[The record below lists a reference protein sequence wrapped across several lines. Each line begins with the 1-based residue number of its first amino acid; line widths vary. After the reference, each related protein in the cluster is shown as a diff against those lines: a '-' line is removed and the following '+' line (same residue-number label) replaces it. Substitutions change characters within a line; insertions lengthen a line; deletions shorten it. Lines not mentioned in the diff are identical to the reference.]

1 MARGEGVKL
10 ILEGVAEG
18 WRIAGEIAAANVP
31 VLVTPIENTPASFE
45 ALGATLANARRL
57 ADAGVLVAIEGNGNH
72 REREMRYN
80 AGNAV
85 ANGLDWRAGLAAITI
100 NPARIFG
107 LADRVGSLEAGKD
120 GDVVVWDGD
129 PLDTLTRPVAVLI
142 RGERQPM
149 TSRATE
155 LRDRYLPAI
164 LAPIEG
170 ETP

>member
-57 ADAGVLVAIEGNGNH
+57 ADAGVLVAIEGNGHH
-72 REREMRYN
+72 RERELRYN

-85 ANGLDWRAGLAAITI
+85 ANGLDRSEEHTSELKTQMRTSYAV
-100 NPARIFG
+100 F
-107 LADRVGSLEAGKD
+107 SLKKKNN
-120 GDVVVWDGD
+120 
-129 PLDTLTRPVAVLI
+129 
-142 RGERQPM
+142 RQ
-149 TSRATE
+149 SN
-155 LRDRYLPAI
+155 
-164 LAPIEG
+164 
-170 ETP
+170 

>member
-1 MARGEGVKL
+1 
-10 ILEGVAEG
+10 
-18 WRIAGEIAAANVP
+18 
-31 VLVTPIENTPASFE
+31 
-45 ALGATLANARRL
+45 
-57 ADAGVLVAIEGNGNH
+57 
-72 REREMRYN
+72 MRYN

-170 ETP
+170 ETPRSEEHTSELQSLMRISYAVFGLKTKKQHSTNHQSQHQ